1 MSDNMALYNKARTVP
16 QEAKKPIKAGRLSG
30 MTDINPMWRI
40 QRLTE
45 MFGPCGIGW
54 WYEITNKSIVYDE
67 LTNSKAAFV
76 DVLLWYINPETGG
89 MSQAIPGTGGS
100 SFVAQE
106 RNGPYLSDECYKM
119 ALTDALSVACKAIG
133 IGADVYWE
141 AGRTKYNPGTNN
153 ASTAHQ
159 NASGNAEEKMV
170 AKGTIDYI
178 NVISTAEQKAQ
189 LRARY
194 GDAMERLT
202 QAKAQEVI
210 ARLREVNGIE

>member
-1 MSDNMALYNKARTVP
+1 MDKMELYNKARTVP

-54 WYEITNKSIVYDE
+54 WYEITKKDIVYDE

-89 MSQAIPGTGGS
+89 MSQGIPGTGGS

-153 ASTAHQ
+153 ASTAPQ
-159 NASGNAEEKMV
+159 NAPAVQAKMA

-178 NVISTAEQKAQ
+178 NEISDDKQKAQ
-189 LRARY
+189 LRKRF
-194 GDAMERLT
+194 GDALERMT
-202 QAKAQEVI
+202 QDDSQKAIEW
-210 ARLREVNGIE
+210 LRKENDID